1 MAPAASAIRF
11 TATLHRPADAP
22 DNATWTF
29 LVLPKQA
36 SSRLPTRG
44 VTTIEGTLNDRPFRA
59 NVEPDGE
66 KSHWLK
72 VPRALRAAAGAA
84 PGDTVTLE
92 IRPAAEQL
100 EPPVPADLRKALTA
114 SPAAARL
121 WAAITPAAR
130 RDWIQ
135 WLDSAKQ
142 AETRA
147 RRVVAACDMLSKG
160 KRRVCCFDRS
170 GVYSRG
176 SMGAPRPLD

>member
-72 VPRALRAAAGAA
+72 VPRALRAAAEIGRASCRER
-84 PGDTVTLE
+84 GEIEGGGGVLE
-92 IRPAAEQL
+92 KE
-100 EPPVPADLRKALTA
+100 
-114 SPAAARL
+114 
-121 WAAITPAAR
+121 
-130 RDWIQ
+130 
-135 WLDSAKQ
+135 
-142 AETRA
+142 
-147 RRVVAACDMLSKG
+147 
-160 KRRVCCFDRS
+160 
-170 GVYSRG
+170 
-176 SMGAPRPLD
+176 